1 MRGRGSLRTR
11 ALAIWAG
18 MLGAVLAAS
27 GNYSVAQAQSSGETG
42 DQTALAVP
50 RVGLRGAAGVALP
63 QPLPPSEAALVRRI
77 FSLQAAGSLAEA
89 QRDTLKLQNDLLS
102 GTILADRFLR
112 GTYRPAPT
120 ELTAWLT
127 HYGDQPEAGEI
138 RELLERLS
146 PTAALPAA
154 GTAPTGRRLARG
166 TRRSAGPGN
175 VRALFTRNQ
184 DEAAI
189 DAATPLLT
197 VASPSES
204 TSDALFVAGLAAWRL
219 SLADVALGFFDAAY
233 NGASTSWLR
242 AASAFWAGRVKQR
255 LSDRGGF
262 AVWMRRAASEG
273 DTFYGLIAERA
284 LGPSIAC
291 VADGTI
297 GNADTDA
304 LVATPQGR
312 RAFALLQ
319 VGEKRYAEAELRSL
333 WVDTAQD
340 GTFDRSVLLAARA
353 VGFTSLA
360 AEIERGGSVRPLEP
374 LQARLQPAGGFVVD
388 PPLVYALVHHESG
401 FKPGAVSQAGARGLM
416 QIMPRTAHAVAGAR
430 AARLQEPAVNL
441 AIGQEYLLALA
452 DDEAVD
458 GDLIRILAA
467 YGQGQGGLRKWVDA
481 VRDNGDPLM
490 FIEAIPNAHTRGS
503 VRDAL
508 VWSWHYAGAL
518 NLPATSLDALAAGR
532 YPRLVRAGET
542 AHVVDGSVCRRQS
555 ASR

>member
-27 GNYSVAQAQSSGETG
+27 GNYSVAQAQSAGETG

-89 QRDTLKLQNDLLS
+89 QRDTLNLQNDLLL

-112 GTYRPAPT
+112 GSYRPAPT

-127 HYGDQPEAGEI
+127 HYGDQPEAGGI

-146 PTAALPAA
+146 PVAAAPAT
-154 GTAPTGRRLARG
+154 GTPPTGRRLARG
-166 TRRSAGPGN
+166 TRRAAGPGD
-175 VRALFTRNQ
+175 VRSLFTRNQ

-197 VASPSES
+197 LASPSES
-204 TSDALFVAGLAAWRL
+204 ATDALFVAGLAAWRL
-219 SLADVALGFFDAAY
+219 SLGDVALGFFDAAY

-291 VADGTI
+291 AADGTI

-319 VGEKRYAEAELRSL
+319 VGEKRYAEAELRAL

-374 LQARLQPAGGFVVD
+374 VQARLQPAGGFVVD

-401 FKPGAVSQAGARGLM
+401 FKPGAVSQSGARGLM

-430 AARLQEPAVNL
+430 AARLQDPAVNL

-508 VWSWHYAGAL
+508 VWSWHYAAAL
-518 NLPATSLDALAAGR
+518 NLPATSLDALAAGH

-542 AHVVDGSVCRRQS
+542 ARTADGSVCRQQS

>member
-1 MRGRGSLRTR
+1 M
-11 ALAIWAG
+11 
-18 MLGAVLAAS
+18 
-27 GNYSVAQAQSSGETG
+27 
-42 DQTALAVP
+42 
-50 RVGLRGAAGVALP
+50 
-63 QPLPPSEAALVRRI
+63 
-77 FSLQAAGSLAEA
+77 
-89 QRDTLKLQNDLLS
+89 
-102 GTILADRFLR
+102 
-112 GTYRPAPT
+112 
-120 ELTAWLT
+120 
-127 HYGDQPEAGEI
+127 
-138 RELLERLS
+138 
-146 PTAALPAA
+146 
-154 GTAPTGRRLARG
+154 ARG
-166 TRRSAGPGN
+166 TRRSGPGD

-197 VASPSES
+197 AASPSES

-219 SLADVALGFFDAAY
+219 SLGDVALGFFDAAY

-291 VADGTI
+291 AADGTI

-304 LVATPQGR
+304 LLATPQGR

-319 VGEKRYAEAELRSL
+319 VGEKRYAEAELRAL

-374 LQARLQPAGGFVVD
+374 MQARLQPAGGFVVD

-401 FKPGAVSQAGARGLM
+401 FKPGAVSQSGARGLM

-452 DDEAVD
+452 ADEAVD

-508 VWSWHYAGAL
+508 IWSWHYAAAL
-518 NLPATSLDALAAGR
+518 DLPATSLDALAAGH

-542 AHVVDGSVCRRQS
+542 ARAADGSFCRRQS

>member
-27 GNYSVAQAQSSGETG
+27 GNYSVAQAQSAGETG

-89 QRDTLKLQNDLLS
+89 QRDTLKLQNDLLL
-102 GTILADRFLR
+102 GTILADRYLR
-112 GTYRPAPT
+112 GSNRPAPT
-120 ELTAWLT
+120 DLTAWLT
-127 HYGDQPEAGEI
+127 RYGDQPEAGEI

-146 PTAALPAA
+146 PTTAAPAA

-166 TRRSAGPGN
+166 ARRSAGPGD
-175 VRALFTRNQ
+175 VRSLFIRNQ

-197 VASPSES
+197 AASPSET
-204 TSDALFVAGLAAWRL
+204 TSEALFVAGLAAWRL
-219 SLADVALGFFDAAY
+219 SLGDVALGFFDAAY
-233 NGASTSWLR
+233 NGASASWLR

-255 LSDRGGF
+255 LADRGGF

-291 VADGTI
+291 GADGTI

-319 VGEKRYAEAELRSL
+319 VGEKRYAEAELRAL

-360 AEIERGGSVRPLEP
+360 AEVERGGSVRPIEP
-374 LQARLQPAGGFVVD
+374 VQARLQPAGGFVVD

-401 FKPGAVSQAGARGLM
+401 FKPGAVSHAGARGLM

-452 DDEAVD
+452 EDEAVD

-508 VWSWHYAGAL
+508 IWSWRYAAAL
-518 NLPATSLDALAAGR
+518 NFPATSLDALATGR
-532 YPRLVRAGET
+532 YPRLVRAGVT
-542 AHVVDGSVCRRQS
+542 ARAVEGSYCRRQS